1 MSRRRALSTT
11 APVQQGEAREKS
23 EMHSRPEAKMGKK
36 WGVPKIGAYIP
47 DDGEYDDPVL
57 RVDAWGRPS
66 SAPAV
71 SGRRAYAPRSSL
83 LKK

>member
-1 MSRRRALSTT
+1 
-11 APVQQGEAREKS
+11 
-23 EMHSRPEAKMGKK
+23 MGKK